1 MKQQSFS
8 QKNCRKM
15 FNVIGVSLR
24 NAADRL
30 HGGIV
35 RFRFFLSGFIALC
48 IAL

>member
-1 MKQQSFS
+1 MKQQSFF